1 MSNRESNPE
10 SNPEG
15 QDPPQDPDKT
25 MLVPTPGGRRAAA
38 AASAAPPAPA
48 YNPGH
53 AGASA
58 APLATL
64 PGSGVNP
71 LVRAANGL
79 LDLVVPLRMT
89 AQPPDQQQ
97 LREKLAT
104 AIKAF
109 ENQARAAGIAVDTIA
124 AARYVLCVLLDETIS
139 STAWGSGV
147 WGSRSLLVAFH
158 NEASGGEKVFLILQK
173 LSQNVAANI
182 DLLELMYLC
191 LSLGL
196 EGRYRVIDQGQAQ
209 LATLRERLL
218 KMIQDQRG
226 PRETDLSPNWRG
238 EASRLV
244 SPLSGVPV
252 WVMAAAACALLLVLQ
267 LVGSTVLNRASD
279 PVYAGLSKIRVA
291 VPAPTVTPAAAA
303 PAPAKFA
310 TFLAPEVAQGL
321 VSVKETAERSVIT
334 VRGDGMFGSGSA
346 EVQNKVAPLLAR
358 IGDALKTER
367 GKIIVIGHTDDT
379 KPGLSARFPSNFDLS
394 KARAAGVMVELA
406 NRAVTSA
413 RFSAEGRGDTE
424 PMVPNVSPLN
434 RARNRRVDI
443 VVLAP
448 PAAP

>member
-1 MSNRESNPE
+1 MSNQEPF
-10 SNPEG
+10 
-15 QDPPQDPDKT
+15 DPPQDPDKT
-25 MLVPTPGGRRAAA
+25 MLVPNPGGRRAAP
-38 AASAAPPAPA
+38 AAPPPPQQSG
-48 YNPGH
+48 YV
-53 AGASA
+53 GASA
-58 APLATL
+58 APLAVL
-64 PGSGVNP
+64 PGSALNP
-71 LVRAANGL
+71 LVRAANPL

-89 AQPPDQQQ
+89 AQPPDLQQ

-104 AIKAF
+104 AIKTF
-109 ENQARAAGIAVDTIA
+109 ESEARASGIAIDSIA

-147 WGSRSLLVAFH
+147 WGTRSLLVAFH
-158 NEASGGEKVFLILQK
+158 NEAFGGEKVFLILQK
-173 LSQNVAANI
+173 LSQDVRGNI
-182 DLLELMYLC
+182 DLLELMYVC

-196 EGRYRVIDQGQAQ
+196 EGRYRVIDQGHAQ

-218 KMIQDQRG
+218 KMILDARG

-238 EASRLV
+238 ESTKQV

-267 LVGSTVLNRASD
+267 LVGSMLLNRASD
-279 PVYAGLSKIRVA
+279 PVFSSLAKIRVA
-291 VPAPTVTPAAAA
+291 AAPPPATPAVVAAA
-303 PAPAKFA
+303 PTKFT
-310 TFLAPEVAQGL
+310 TFLAPEIAQGL

-346 EVQNKVAPLLAR
+346 EVQDKVAPLLAR

-367 GKIIVIGHTDDT
+367 GKVIVIGHTDDT
-379 KPGLSARFPSNFDLS
+379 KPGLSARFPSNYDLS
-394 KARAAGVMVELA
+394 KARAAGVMVELS
-406 NRAVTSA
+406 NRAGTPA

-424 PMVPNVSPLN
+424 PAVANISPVN

-443 VVLAP
+443 VVLTP